1 MKSTQKTFNNIDEY
15 ISSVSEEARH
25 ILQQIRET
33 IHKAAPKA
41 EEVISYNI
49 PAFKQNNVLV
59 YFAAFKDHIGFF
71 PTSKPIVVFKKEL
84 SKYKTSKGTIQ
95 FPLNKKIPLGLISKI
110 TKFRL
115 REDLGKKK

>member
-1 MKSTQKTFNNIDEY
+1 MKYNRKAFKNIDEY
-15 ISSVSEEARH
+15 FSTISKVVR
-25 ILQQIRET
+25 IKLRQIRET
-33 IHKAAPKA
+33 IHKAAPEE

-49 PAFKQNNVLV
+49 PAFNQNNVLV

-84 SKYKTSKGTIQ
+84 EGYKTSKGTIQ

-115 REDLGKKK
+115 RKDLGKKK